1 MTLNENLFG
10 IVFRF
15 KDEYNFY
22 ALQIH
27 QTLGFKSLVRV
38 SNGKFKK
45 LAEVRVGGIYQ
56 NEWFK
61 VQIVVKNSNIVIR
74 FGQDKNFQKYSS
86 LPIIFNLDDNVLSVG
101 RYINIL

>member
-15 KDEYNFY
+15 KDEYNYY

-38 SNGKFKK
+38 SNGKLKK
-45 LAEVRVGGIYQ
+45 LAEVRDGGIYQ

-74 FGQDKNFQKYSS
+74 S